1 MHARERERKKE
12 FGTGV
17 PTGRDDAEAEEGSVA
32 RAHTRDRKLRATVG
46 GGGKLAGFEIISHD
60 DGSRLRV

>member
-1 MHARERERKKE
+1 M
-12 FGTGV
+12 

-60 DGSRLRV
+60 DESRLRV